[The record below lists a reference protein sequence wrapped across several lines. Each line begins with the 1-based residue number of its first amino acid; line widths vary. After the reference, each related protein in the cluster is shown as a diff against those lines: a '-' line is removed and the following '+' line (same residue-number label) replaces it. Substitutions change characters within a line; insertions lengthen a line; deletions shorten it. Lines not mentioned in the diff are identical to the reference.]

1 MKRIAM
7 FSFAALAAFAVACA
21 EIETP
26 QEPDN
31 QEPTEQPETPGEP
44 ENPEEPTPDDGTVE
58 FTANVPTKTAI
69 DADDVKV
76 TWCKDD
82 AVKFIWA
89 GGECTA
95 LATAEGETTTF
106 KVPVED
112 GIEEIYAVYP
122 ATMPATLAE
131 GKLVLGFANTL
142 ESGAFAANDVTVSKT
157 QKVDGEWNTTLNF
170 KNAASLFKVGVTSSA
185 TTRVQ
190 IASYDNEV
198 IAGDL
203 TVSFA
208 EDGTL
213 AFEYPAEG
221 NTTMNMAINGVGD
234 YYIPVFPGVT
244 MENGFRINRFEGEE
258 NQMTPFYYR
267 GEFTTERGAIYR
279 FPNLEYNAGRYYVA
293 NAGTGVGHKSSEPMS
308 VEDFKAFVTNQ
319 DNFFLLRGATFHFP
333 AEEFSFGD
341 DYLYLKYADH
351 SNVNFTLQGTATQ
364 TDTTVFLGR
373 TNTAD
378 SNKAGVI
385 WVQNNCLLTVKNVK
399 FTGTHGKS
407 NSAVFRV
414 NSGAK
419 ELNLINCQF
428 RDNST
433 PGGNGPVVAL
443 FNGAT
448 VNIEGCSFSEN
459 VGYGFLAR
467 IDGDGSTVN
476 IKDTEVKNCNGNGLY
491 TGKVGSLTLER
502 VRFLNNY
509 AEDDSGT
516 AAFIEG
522 SGEILFKDCDFIG
535 NKADWRGGAICISG
549 GNVTAKVAIKGGKF
563 DGNSAHGVP
572 TSGDNPTT
580 ASSGAG
586 GGAIQLQA
594 AATVDISDVQF
605 LNNYT
610 SVGTNERVAGV
621 IYACTDGAVV
631 RCNNCVFDANYS
643 YRSNSV
649 NPACPAITT
658 LNHKVKFFFNGCEF
672 KHNSS
677 GGYAG
682 TGGKYGQLFEHRS
695 SGVLA
700 FNNCYMHDNYGQR
713 NTDPIDWI
721 HVTNNDNA
729 TLFLSNTTIIGD
741 PTRYGY
747 TSAKNTNGVIYL
759 DRDAYFRFIN
769 NILCS
774 PTVGGK
780 CIQGGT
786 SYSAGVAMYNKTSP
800 TTGFGWGDSDTG
812 SGHDYYATADSF
824 GGLNGYLWNGT
835 MTGTNSD
842 KLAPTATVNDAIE
855 ENLPEFHSWLDE
867 IGALGKDINGN
878 NRGATSWPGCY
889 QAN

>member
-58 FTANVPTKTAI
+58 FTANVDVKTAI
-69 DADDVKV
+69 DSDDKEV
-76 TWCKDD
+76 TWVAGDQ
-82 AVKFIWA
+82 VKFIWN
-89 GGECTA
+89 GGEA
-95 LATAEGETTTF
+95 VAAAETSGASTTF
-106 KVPVED
+106 KVRLED
-112 GIEEIYAVYP
+112 GIDEVYAVYP
-122 ATMPATLAE
+122 AALGAT
-131 GKLVLGFANTL
+131 F
-142 ESGAFAANDVTVSKT
+142 
-157 QKVDGEWNTTLNF
+157 VDGELVLDFSNQLEGGEFSKADVSVSRAAKENGVWNTVLNF
-170 KNAASLFKVGVTSSA
+170 KNAVCLFKLEITTSDIA
-185 TTRVQ
+185 RIQ
-190 IASYDNEV
+190 IKTMADEA
-198 IAGDL
+198 IAGRVPVGFD
-203 TVSFA
+203 T
-208 EDGTL
+208 
-213 AFEYPAEG
+213 EG
-221 NTTMNMAINGVGD
+221 NITLGEPTDGKATVNMTINGPGN
-234 YYIPVFPGVT
+234 YYIPVLAGV
-244 MENGFRINRFEGEE
+244 EIADGFRINRFDADSEHVG
-258 NQMTPFYYR
+258 TPFYYMAP
-267 GEFTTERGAIYR
+267 FTTERGQIVR
-279 FPNLEYNAGRYYVA
+279 LSQFETRCGQYYVTPE
-293 NAGTGVGHKSSEPMS
+293 GTGNKAGHTWENAID
-308 VEDFKAFVTNQ
+308 VETFKEFVTNQ
-319 DNFFLLRGATFHFP
+319 DNHFLLKGSTFHFS
-333 AEEFSFGD
+333 ADEFSFGD

-351 SNVNFTLQGTATQ
+351 SNINFTLQGTATQ

-373 TNTAD
+373 TNTTE

-399 FTGTHGKS
+399 FTGTHGMS

-428 RDNST
+428 RNNST

-448 VNIEGCSFSEN
+448 VNIEGCSMSEN
-459 VGYGFLAR
+459 VGYGCLAR

-476 IKDTEVKNCNGNGLY
+476 IKDTEVKNCNGDGLY

-549 GNVTAKVAIKGGKF
+549 DNVTAKVAIKGGKF
-563 DGNSAHGVP
+563 DGNSAHGEL
-572 TSGDNPTT
+572 SSTT
-580 ASSGAG
+580 ASSSAG
-586 GGAIQLQA
+586 GGAIQIQA
-594 AATVDISDVQF
+594 AVTVDISDVQF

-621 IYACTDGAVV
+621 IYACKDGAVV

-649 NPACPAITT
+649 NAACPAITT
-658 LNHKVKFFFNGCEF
+658 LNHKVKLFFNGCEF

-700 FNNCYMHDNYGQR
+700 FNNCYMHDNYGGR

-741 PTRYGY
+741 PTRYGF